1 MMLSKVAA
9 YLEKL
14 GYTAEE
20 QGSIEKYLV
29 VFKGGR
35 PLGFILSDLS
45 VRLVSDVRG
54 TENIEEILSF
64 FKKNHSRQRVGN
76 GEFLLG
82 LFYENKLTTFY
93 DEKDRIVRYATY
105 IQDVS
110 TGEAV
115 STIFESYDDAVYR
128 FVTQSHMIDFKK
140 YLPKRDSFSEKVRKR
155 IIKYLMSKSKAE
167 QL

>member
-1 MMLSKVAA
+1 MLTKIAA

-29 VFKGGR
+29 VFKSGR

-45 VRLVSDVRG
+45 ARLVADVKDTG
-54 TENIEEILSF
+54 NITDILNF
-64 FKKNHSRQRVGN
+64 LKKNRGRQSVGN

-82 LFYENKLTTFY
+82 LFCENKLTTFY
-93 DEKDRIVRYATY
+93 DEKDRMVRYATY
-105 IQDVS
+105 ILDVQ
-110 TGEAV
+110 TGEVA
-115 STIFESYDDAVYR
+115 STIFESYDDAAYR